1 MNGQSWGVWSMTSAS
16 FASQFKDKEAKK
28 VTAVTAAIDD
38 AIQQMV
44 TSQKC
49 RDYDVTERRMN

>member
-16 FASQFKDKEAKK
+16 FTSQFEDKKAKI
-28 VTAVTAAIDD
+28 VTAGTAAVGD

-44 TSQKC
+44 TSQKG